1 MAIIKSK
8 VLGLYVL
15 DQADAQTD
23 PYIVGNGADVN
34 AAAANAFAN
43 GAVANDKVLLTNG
56 TAFLGMY
63 TLGGT
68 QGSPT
73 TTEITDFRLALAA
86 TSTTMDISNS
96 VNEIVARDGQ
106 GGSETYIVSGAQ
118 TWSLSG
124 DGFLTDSTNDMSHNI
139 WLSSSGSKYVICKFD
154 TDVTDNTSQNY
165 VGQGL
170 IESFSLSG
178 GFDDNVTYSFT
189 VNGYGKIYTYAG

>member
-15 DQADAQTD
+15 DQADAQTS
-23 PYIVGNGADVN
+23 PYIVGDGSTVAN
-34 AAAANAFAN
+34 AASNAFAN
-43 GAVANDKVLLTNG
+43 GAVSGNKVLLTNG
-56 TAFLGMY
+56 TAFFGMY

-68 QGSPT
+68 QASPT
-73 TTEITDFRLALAA
+73 TTAITDFRLALAA

-96 VNEIVARDGQ
+96 VNEIVARDGA

-124 DGFLTDSTNDMSHNI
+124 DGFLTDSTDDMSHNI

-154 TDVTDNTSQNY
+154 TDVTSASSQNY